1 MFWGVVTNPNGQC
14 TVLGAPTGL
23 NPPIWPTTPE
33 LWVFCTKIIS
43 PHCTEIMWSF
53 SCMHRTCPIEGR
65 ESGLS
70 NKPVFPQPPC
80 LSLHNT
86 FTAKNLKLTQAEH
99 ACSWHPW
106 IATTAMM
113 QWLDRNEF
121 VGGSHEA
128 ANLGVDFCIKRIR
141 HLVFSSL
148 ANREAISQYNTLSH
162 GPPSSLHT
170 LAKVESNSLSLSCP
184 ILASILL
191 WLLSLLD

>member
-1 MFWGVVTNPNGQC
+1 MDTFQNQGWCIVDC
-14 TVLGAPTGL
+14 APRSRAL
-23 NPPIWPTTPE
+23 DW
-33 LWVFCTKIIS
+33 
-43 PHCTEIMWSF
+43 
-53 SCMHRTCPIEGR
+53 TCRIEGR

-128 ANLGVDFCIKRIR
+128 SNLGVDFCIKRIR

-148 ANREAISQYNTLSH
+148 ANREAISQYFRSMISPFRNTLSH
-162 GPPSSLHT
+162 RPPSSLHT